1 MNPAARMSPLFWILL
16 ATLGSL
22 ASSGCSRHPQPPE
35 ATRQA
40 APRPGGTYAAARHG
54 GGYMHNYY
62 LPPAPS
68 ATPWAPAWSPDGK
81 QIAVGLQGSIWRI
94 DLASR
99 EAFELTC
106 DERYHSSPDWSP
118 NGRWIVYTADHD
130 GRTIQLQILNLETGQ
145 SHALTDDAHLYADPV
160 FSPDG
165 DRLAYVSTAP
175 NGYFNIYV
183 RPVREGRWS
192 GPAIALTRDQSY
204 GNSRLYFGEWDMHI
218 QPAWSPDGK
227 ELLFL
232 SNRSVPLGSG
242 HVWRMP
248 AEPPGMAR
256 AEPILKEQT
265 LYRTRP
271 HVSPDGRRF
280 IYSST
285 GGAADQFSHLY
296 VLPVTGGAP
305 YKLTFG
311 RYDHF
316 HPRWSPDG
324 ERIAYISNRPTLP
337 SGPGLPR
344 LWLMETYGGR
354 KERVQ
359 PRKYHWKRP
368 VGILRAEVRDDSTG
382 RKTAARIYGRAAD
395 GKFYPPGNSYA
406 RVGVSGEPLF
416 HTAGEFEMTLPPGKM
431 TLEAVKG
438 LEYRPARQEV
448 EIRAGEVSRVSLVLS
463 PMVDMAAR
471 GWYGGST
478 HVHMNYGGNLRNTL
492 ENLMF
497 LARAEDQDVVCE
509 LIANKDNRILDW
521 DAFVPNRMEHP
532 VSLSDPDLVVI
543 VGEEYRPPFHG
554 HVSLLGLRDHL
565 ISPFTTG
572 YEGTAIE
579 SLYPS
584 NTDMFRKARAQGA
597 LVGYVHAY
605 SGETDPLERGLTH
618 ARTFPVDAALG
629 TVDTLEWS
637 SPNSATLR
645 VWHHSLNND
654 LGITPVGGED
664 AITDLHRSGMPGAFR
679 TYAYLKGKLSAESW
693 IESIR
698 QGRTFIS
705 SGPLLDFRIEGR
717 IPGDRL
723 ELPEKG
729 GAIRLKAKVWSIA
742 PLERVTLHHN
752 GEVLKEFPLTE
763 GQSMLSLE
771 EALEVSKSG
780 WFSLTAT
787 GPRRSHPLETGYP
800 MAATN
805 AIRIYVGEGKIR
817 SRRSAEYFMQWID
830 RLKQQAEDWPDWR
843 SSAETAHVL
852 GQFDQARGV
861 YERLAREADERAF
874 EK

>member
-1 MNPAARMSPLFWILL
+1 MNRAPRTSPLFWILL
-16 ATLGSL
+16 LVLGNL
-22 ASSGCSRHPQPPE
+22 ASTGCSRHPQPPE
-35 ATRQA
+35 ASRQA
-40 APRPGGTYAAARHG
+40 TPRTGGTYSAARHG

-68 ATPWAPAWSPDGK
+68 ATPWAPAWAPDGN

-99 EAFELTC
+99 EAFELTY
-106 DERYHSSPDWSP
+106 DGHYHSSPDWSP
-118 NGRWIVYTADHD
+118 DGRWIVYTADHG
-130 GRTIQLQILNLETGQ
+130 GRTIQLQILDLETGQ
-145 SHALTDDAHLYADPV
+145 SHALTDDSHLYADPV

-165 DRLAYVSTAP
+165 NRLAYVSTEP
-175 NGYFNIYV
+175 GGYFNIYV
-183 RPVREGRWS
+183 RPLREGRWD
-192 GPAIALTRDQSY
+192 GPATALTRDHSY
-204 GNSRLYFGEWDMHI
+204 GKNRLYFGEWDMHI
-218 QPAWSPDGK
+218 QPAWTPDGK

-232 SNRSVPLGSG
+232 SNRGVPLGSG

-248 AEPPGMAR
+248 ARGPGMAR
-256 AEPILKEQT
+256 AEPILEEQS

-271 HVSPDGRRF
+271 HVSHDGKRF

-285 GGAADQFSHLY
+285 AGAADQFSHLY
-296 VLPVTGGAP
+296 VLPIDGGAP

-311 RYDHF
+311 GYDHF

-324 ERIAYISNRPTLP
+324 ERIAYISNEPTHP

-359 PRKYHWKRP
+359 PREYHWKRP
-368 VGILRAEVRDDSTG
+368 MGILRAEVLDSSTG
-382 RKTAARIYGRAAD
+382 RKTGARIYGRAAD
-395 GKFYPPGNSYA
+395 GKLYPPGDSYA
-406 RVGVSGEPLF
+406 RVSILGEPLF
-416 HTAGEFEMTLPPGKM
+416 HTGGEFEMTLPPGKM

-448 EIRAGEVSRVSLVLS
+448 EIRAGQVSRVSLVLS

-471 GWYGGST
+471 GWYSGST

-492 ENLMF
+492 QNLMF

-521 DAFVPNRMEHP
+521 DAFVPNSIEHP
-532 VSLSDPDLVVI
+532 VSVSDPDRVVI

-572 YEGTAIE
+572 YEGTGIE

-637 SPNSATLR
+637 SPNSATLL
-645 VWHHSLNND
+645 VWHHTLNND

-664 AITDLHRSGMPGAFR
+664 AITDLHRSTLPGAFR
-679 TYAYLKGKLSAESW
+679 TYAHLKGKLSAESW

-705 SGPLLDFRIEGR
+705 SGPLLDLRIDDR
-717 IPGDRL
+717 IPGGKL
-723 ELPEKG
+723 ELPEEG
-729 GAIRLKAKVWSIA
+729 GTVRLEATVRSIA
-742 PLERVTLHHN
+742 PLEKVALYHN

-763 GQSMLSLE
+763 GQSAVSIRE
-771 EALEVSKSG
+771 EIEVGKSG

-787 GPRRSHPLETGYP
+787 GPRRSPPLETGYP

-805 AIRIYVGEGKIR
+805 AIRVYVGDGKIR
-817 SRRSAEYFMQWID
+817 SRRSAEYFMRWID
-830 RLKQQAEDWPDWR
+830 RLKQQAEEWPDWR
-843 SSAETAHVL
+843 SFEETAHVL
-852 GQFDQARGV
+852 GQFDEARRV
-861 YERLAREADERAF
+861 YESLAGEADGE
-874 EK
+874 

>member
-1 MNPAARMSPLFWILL
+1 MNTAARMSPLFRIVLL
-16 ATLGSL
+16 AAGIL
-22 ASSGCSRHPQPPE
+22 AAAGCASQPQPPD
-35 ATRQA
+35 AARKA
-40 APRPGGTYAAARHG
+40 APRPSGTYPAARHG
-54 GGYMHNYY
+54 GGYMFNYY

-81 QIAVGLQGSIWRI
+81 QIAVGLHGSIWRI
-94 DLASR
+94 DLASS
-99 EAFELTC
+99 EAFELTY
-106 DERYHSSPDWSP
+106 DRHYHSSPDWSP
-118 NGRWIVYTADHD
+118 DGRWIVYTADHG
-130 GRTIQLQILNLETGQ
+130 GRTIQLQVLNLETGQ
-145 SHALTDDAHLYADPV
+145 SHALTDDSNLYADPA

-165 DRLAYVSTAP
+165 NRLAYVSTEP
-175 NGYFNIYV
+175 NGYFNIHV
-183 RPVREGRWS
+183 RPIREGRWA
-192 GPAIALTRDQSY
+192 GPAIALTRDHSY
-204 GNSRLYFGEWDMHI
+204 GKSRLYFGEWDMHI

-232 SNRSVPLGSG
+232 SNRGVPLGSG

-248 AEPPGMAR
+248 AERPGMGK
-256 AEPILKEQT
+256 AEPILKEQS

-271 HVSPDGRRF
+271 HFSPDGKRF

-285 GGAADQFSHLY
+285 GGAADQFNHLY
-296 VLPVTGGAP
+296 VLPTTGGAP

-324 ERIAYISNRPTLP
+324 ERIAYIANQPLSP

-368 VGILRAEVRDDSTG
+368 MGTLRAEVRDRSTG

-395 GKFYPPGNSYA
+395 GKLYPPGDSYA
-406 RVGVSGEPLF
+406 RVSVSGEPLF
-416 HTAGEFEMTLPPGKM
+416 HTGGEFEMTLPPGTM

-438 LEYRPARQEV
+438 LEYQPARQEV

-497 LARAEDQDVVCE
+497 LARAEDQEVVCE

-521 DAFVPNRMEHP
+521 DAFVPNRIEHP
-532 VSLSDPDLVVI
+532 VSMSDPDLVVI

-605 SGETDPLERGLTH
+605 SGETDPLEKDLTH

-637 SPNSATLR
+637 SASAATLR

-664 AITDLHRSGMPGAFR
+664 AITDLHRSSLPGAFR
-679 TYAYLKGKLSAESW
+679 TYAYLEGKLTAESW

-698 QGRTFIS
+698 QGRTFFS
-705 SGPLLDFRIEGR
+705 SGPLLVFRIDGR

-723 ELPEKG
+723 QLPEEG
-729 GAIRLKAKVWSIA
+729 GTILLEAKVWSIA
-742 PLERVTLHHN
+742 PLARVTLYHN
-752 GEVLKEFPLTE
+752 GKVLKEVPLTE
-763 GQSMLSLE
+763 GQST
-771 EALEVSKSG
+771 VSIGERLDVGKSG

-787 GPRRSHPLETGYP
+787 GPRRSHPLETSYP
-800 MAATN
+800 MASTN
-805 AIRIYVGEGKIR
+805 AIRVYVGGGKIR
-817 SRRSAEYFMQWID
+817 NRRSAEYFMRWID
-830 RLKQQAEDWPDWR
+830 RLKQLAAEWPDWR
-843 SSAETAHVL
+843 SSGEKAHVL
-852 GQFDQARGV
+852 GQFDQARCV
-861 YERLAREADERAF
+861 YERLAREADSE
-874 EK
+874 